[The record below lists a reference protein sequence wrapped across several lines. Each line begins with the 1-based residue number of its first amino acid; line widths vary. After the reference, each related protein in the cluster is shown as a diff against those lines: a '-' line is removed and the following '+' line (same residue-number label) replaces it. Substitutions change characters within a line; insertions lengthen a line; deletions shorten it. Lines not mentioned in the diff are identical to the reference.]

1 MVGLDHIF
9 FQDSL
14 GVIGG
19 GLGKEMTTLAGS
31 SCWALLQSHLIKNF
45 PLYFLLI

>member
-14 GVIGG
+14 GIIGG

-31 SCWALLQSHLIKNF
+31 SCWTLPQSHLIKNF